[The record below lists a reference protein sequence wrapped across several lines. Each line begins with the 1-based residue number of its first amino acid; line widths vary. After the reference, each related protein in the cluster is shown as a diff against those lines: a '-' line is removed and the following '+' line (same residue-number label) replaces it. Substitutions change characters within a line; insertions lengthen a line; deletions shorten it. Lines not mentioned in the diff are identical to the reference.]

1 MVSPS
6 TSDSVSCSVCFD
18 TVPLPQARHE
28 IEGNTICDTCIDDYV
43 VPLFEQATKSE
54 SNFPPCWGSTEIRLE
69 PFKDFLGANLMRR
82 YQRVACEYRTPAL
95 DRLYCQ
101 HSVLA
106 SSEPSPG
113 ASARGKIALTP
124 QQIAEAVE
132 RGKNIVICSAMAA
145 TRTFAKDPEHRPFTC
160 YKCNGLVC
168 GMCEES
174 LAEGE
179 HDCTTKPLISSKPE
193 DRFQD
198 MQRGRDYQFCSNYP
212 SCPQVVELREGCNS
226 IRCPACNETFCFI
239 CGESVEATDAVHF
252 QAGKP
257 CPRFG
262 QPGAPRA
269 VFDRPPIRPVLRRPA
284 QGFMAANT
292 VLKFDDAMAFMED
305 VSEQLR
311 NHNRPGNSRRAR
323 ARDRRQGI
331 DKSKIL
337 ADLFGILEDGISGM
351 FSLMFDI
358 QHGLFDLEDGLG
370 RTPTLVESDMEAM
383 RILLASREN
392 VMASQLVAGR
402 LVDKLPASYLRQNVP
417 LLNRAWNFL
426 RNQAAGFYWD
436 VNGAVDRICVRQS
449 ITPQTRAAMENE
461 AHTSA
466 TIGMID
472 RD

>member
-1 MVSPS
+1 MVSPNI
-6 TSDSVSCSVCFD
+6 SDSVNCSVCFD

-28 IEGNTICDTCIDDYV
+28 IEGNTICNTCIDDYV

-54 SNFPPCWGSTEIRLE
+54 TNFPPCWGSTEIRPE
-69 PFKDFLGANLMRR
+69 PFKGFLGDNLMRR

-124 QQIAEAVE
+124 QQIADAVE
-132 RGKNIVICSAMAA
+132 RGDNIVICSAMAA
-145 TRTFAKDPEHRPFTC
+145 PRTFAKDSEHKPFTC

-168 GMCEES
+168 GMCEQS
-174 LAEGE
+174 VAEGE
-179 HDCTTKPLISSKPE
+179 HDCITKPLISSEAE

-198 MQRGRDYQFCSNYP
+198 MQRGKDYQFCPNYP
-212 SCPQVVELREGCNS
+212 SCSQVVELREGCNS
-226 IRCPACNETFCFI
+226 IRCPVCNETFCFI

-269 VFDRPPIRPVLRRPA
+269 FFDRPPIRPDLQRPA
-284 QGFMAANT
+284 QGFMAAST
-292 VLKFDDAMAFMED
+292 SLQFDDAMAFMEN

-311 NHNRPGNSRRAR
+311 NHNRPGNARRAR

-337 ADLFGILEDGISGM
+337 TDIYGILEDGISGM
-351 FSLMFDI
+351 FSIVFDI

-370 RTPTLVESDMEAM
+370 RTPTLAESDMEVM
-383 RILLASREN
+383 RVLLASREILL
-392 VMASQLVAGR
+392 ASQLVAGR
-402 LVDKLPASYLRQNVP
+402 LVNKLPTGYLPRNLP
-417 LLNRAWNFL
+417 LMSQAWGFL
-426 RNQAAGFYWD
+426 TNHSAAFYWD
-436 VNGAVDRICVRQS
+436 LNAVVDLICVRQS
-449 ITPQTRAAMENE
+449 ITPQTRGAMENE

>member
-1 MVSPS
+1 MVSLNI
-6 TSDSVSCSVCFD
+6 SDSVNCSVCFE
-18 TVPLPQARHE
+18 TVPVIQARHE
-28 IEGNTICDTCIDDYV
+28 IEGNTICDTCIDDYI
-43 VPLFEQATKSE
+43 VPLFEQATKFE
-54 SNFPPCWGSTEIRLE
+54 SHFPPCWGSTEIRPE
-69 PFKDFLGANLMRR
+69 PFKGFLGANLMRR
-82 YQRVACEYRTPAL
+82 YQRVACEYRAPAP

-101 HSVLA
+101 HSILT
-106 SSEPSPG
+106 SSEPLPG
-113 ASARGKIALTP
+113 ASSQGKIALTP
-124 QQIAEAVE
+124 QQIEEAVE
-132 RGKNIVICSAMAA
+132 RGENIVICSAMAA
-145 TRTFAKDPEHRPFTC
+145 TRTLAKDPEHKPFTC
-160 YKCNGLVC
+160 YKCKGLVC

-174 LAEGE
+174 VAEGE
-179 HDCTTKPLISSKPE
+179 HDCTTKPLISSEPE
-193 DRFQD
+193 DPFKD
-198 MQRGRDYQFCSNYP
+198 LQRGKDYQLCSNNP
-212 SCPQVVELREGCNS
+212 SCPQVVELREGCNQVN
-226 IRCPACNETFCFI
+226 CPACNASFCFI
-239 CGESVEATDAVHF
+239 CGESVEATDAEHF

-262 QPGAPRA
+262 QPGALRA
-269 VFDRPPIRPVLRRPA
+269 FFDREPIRPVLRRPA
-284 QGFMAANT
+284 QGFMTANT

-311 NHNRPGNSRRAR
+311 NHNRPGNARRAR

-351 FSLMFDI
+351 FSVMFDL
-358 QHGLFDLEDGLG
+358 QHGLHDLEDRLG
-370 RTPTLVESDMEAM
+370 RTPTPVERDIEAM

-392 VMASQLVAGR
+392 VMASRLVAGR
-402 LVDKLPASYLRQNVP
+402 LVDQLPASYLRQNVP

-426 RNQAAGFYWD
+426 RNQAAGFYWEMD
-436 VNGAVDRICVRQS
+436 AAVDLICIRQS